1 MQDFFQ
7 LGLVAISTPFVLLWL
22 FFACFKGKKYQKYTD
37 SSFAKEFQMSELL
50 CVGFSVM
57 RILHI
62 STKTRAAQ
70 AKIREIAE
78 IKGKKYGFDTETYQ
92 MLYGFVKINGN
103 YYYFDEETGVM
114 LKGWQKINGKYRY
127 FSKKNGKM
135 QKSKRIGKHY
145 VKSKGIR
152 TKKK

>member
-1 MQDFFQ
+1 M
-7 LGLVAISTPFVLLWL
+7 
-22 FFACFKGKKYQKYTD
+22 K
-37 SSFAKEFQMSELL
+37 
-50 CVGFSVM
+50 
-57 RILHI
+57 
-62 STKTRAAQ
+62 
-70 AKIREIAE
+70 

-135 QKSKRIGKHY
+135 QKSKRIGKYY
-145 VKSKGIR
+145 VNSKGIR

>member
-1 MQDFFQ
+1 
-7 LGLVAISTPFVLLWL
+7 
-22 FFACFKGKKYQKYTD
+22 
-37 SSFAKEFQMSELL
+37 
-50 CVGFSVM
+50 
-57 RILHI
+57 
-62 STKTRAAQ
+62 
-70 AKIREIAE
+70 
-78 IKGKKYGFDTETYQ
+78 

-135 QKSKRIGKHY
+135 QKSKRIGKYY
-145 VKSKGIR
+145 VNSKGIR